1 LFWIR
6 NYSHIA
12 ADVVVV
18 VLLLLVV
25 VLIVGAK
32 SSKTQGFNFSDRI
45 GMKFGTIV
53 LRVNVHPLVESN
65 F

>member
-1 LFWIR
+1 MFWIR

-18 VLLLLVV
+18 VLLLLLV
-25 VLIVGAK
+25 VLIGAK
-32 SSKTQGFNFSDRI
+32 SSKTQGFNFLDRI